1 MSDQVPRTILL
12 VEDNENDIELTL
24 LALERA
30 GVENPVHVVRDGVQ
44 AIDYLQRRSDWV
56 DRPDV
61 HPAVILLDKKLPK
74 VDGHEVLAAVKSDN
88 RLKHIP
94 IVMLTSSREETDL
107 LKSYDLG
114 VNAYVVKPVEFHDFM
129 DAIRDIGTFW
139 IVLNEG
145 RPHKT
150 DA

>member
-1 MSDQVPRTILL
+1 MRDPVARTILL

-44 AIDYLQRRSDWV
+44 AIDYLQRRSEWEA
-56 DRPDV
+56 RPDV
-61 HPAVILLDKKLPK
+61 HPAVTLLDKKLPK
-74 VDGHEVLAAVKSDN
+74 VDSHQVLATVKSDN

-94 IVMLTSSREETDL
+94 IVMLTSSREKTDL

-114 VNAYVVKPVEFHDFM
+114 ANAYVVKPVEFHEFM
-129 DAIRDIGTFW
+129 DAIRDIGTSW

-145 RPHKT
+145 KPHQKS
-150 DA
+150 A